1 MFISKS
7 TEGKLPR
14 YTAEES
20 LDRFT
25 IVVLMILTVYK
36 FAFLPTTLA
45 QSVRCGAIALLFII
59 CCRSISRV
67 PGIGWVLQFAV
78 VITCCTLFAGGGFQ
92 NALYAAIL
100 GLNAAALFLGFV
112 QLKEKY
118 GLYGALSALFW
129 PLLLVCLANDLFVF
143 TAHVNNSVSSY
154 LIGNK
159 FSTGDIH
166 SLLIV
171 IYGTLLAERH
181 GYVIYNW
188 GIFWVFVVE
197 TVLVLAKA
205 SAMTALLGFLLAVA
219 VVVVIPKKVKGF
231 CSRGS
236 VFIGVLAIANIVFFG
251 SGMMLQNPY
260 VQSFI
265 QDVLG
270 RSLTM
275 TGRTPIYD
283 SLGNIIG
290 TSPFVGYG
298 YGNNIVERVVGWGNA
313 QNGIADIA
321 VMYGLVRVVSFG
333 LMVHGVLGEK
343 WERNEKALSLIGV
356 LYGSILASLVEVSFG
371 IAFYFALAIVSVSLC
386 DVCCQDRASCTDDVS
401 DRDDFRFEGQM

>member
-1 MFISKS
+1 MISKS
-7 TEGKLPR
+7 TQMKLPR
-14 YTAEES
+14 YNAEES
-20 LDRFT
+20 LDRFS
-25 IVVLMILTVYK
+25 IVVLMILSVYK

-45 QSVRCGAIALLFII
+45 QSVRCGAIALLLII
-59 CCRSISRV
+59 CYRSIPKV
-67 PGIGWVLQFAV
+67 PGIGWVLQFAF
-78 VITCCTLFAGGGFQ
+78 VITGCTLFAGGGPQ

-100 GLNAAALFLGFV
+100 GLNAVALFLGFA
-112 QLKEKY
+112 QLKDRY

-129 PLLLVCLANDLFVF
+129 PLLLMCLVNDLFVF

-166 SLLIV
+166 SLLVV

-188 GIFWVFVVE
+188 GIFWAFVAE
-197 TVLVLAKA
+197 TVLVLVKA

-219 VVVVIPKKVKGF
+219 VVVAIPTKVKDI
-231 CSRGS
+231 CSKGA

-283 SLGNIIG
+283 SLGIIIG
-290 TSPFVGYG
+290 ISPFVGFG

-321 VMYGLVRVVSFG
+321 VMYGLVGVASFG

-343 WERNEKALSLIGV
+343 GERNEKALSLIGV
-356 LYGSILASLVEVSFG
+356 LYGTILTSLVEVSFG
-371 IAFYFALAIVSVSLC
+371 IAFYFALAIVSVSLSVSC
-386 DVCCQDRASCTDDVS
+386 RQVRSDCTDGIS
-401 DRDDFRFEGQM
+401 KLDDPRFARRM